1 MSLIKICPTLLPLA
15 GWRHQPSPA
24 AVHRVIS
31 KFANYQVCT
40 PPLRTVTCRF
50 VWSGLCHYQQ
60 QQQPRG
66 QQTLAVTQ
74 YLILHLPPGSQFQ
87 TQLRAAIN
95 RPHVLIR
102 SQPATCTT
110 LPPSAHWRSVLST
123 RRGFYF
129 CHLTLHFW
137 EKNWHGKNWRA
148 TKNAYCWPR
157 LPALSLGT

>member
-1 MSLIKICPTLLPLA
+1 MALIKICPTLLPLA

-50 VWSGLCHYQQ
+50 AVDCGVRSGLCSHQ

-74 YLILHLPPGSQFQ
+74 YYICHQVHSFE

-110 LPPSAHWRSVLST
+110 LPPSAHWR
-123 RRGFYF
+123 F
-129 CHLTLHFW
+129 CLFLPFNPPFLGKIVFFLH
-137 EKNWHGKNWRA
+137 
-148 TKNAYCWPR
+148 
-157 LPALSLGT
+157 

>member
-1 MSLIKICPTLLPLA
+1 MALIKICPTLLPLA

-40 PPLRTVTCRF
+40 RTLRTVTCRF
-50 VWSGLCHYQQ
+50 VWSGLCHHQ

-74 YLILHLPPGSQFQ
+74 YYIC
-87 TQLRAAIN
+87 LRVPSFHDGGAAIN

-110 LPPSAHWRSVLST
+110 LPPSAHWRAVLST

-137 EKNWHGKNWRA
+137 EKLFFFCI
-148 TKNAYCWPR
+148 TSCCWVI
-157 LPALSLGT
+157 TY